1 MRQIVL
7 LVVVVCFS
15 GGCGDVSERPTERMV
30 DDVAFSANG
39 LRLTVSPLRTVVGVA
54 GPLEVEVTIHNLT
67 DSVVTFR
74 PIFDFGDWLDA
85 EISGPLGST
94 VPKTA
99 SIDAPNAWAI
109 SLKSGESFTDT
120 VDLRCTF
127 LIPEDDYCM
136 APYDLS
142 VPGAYEV
149 TLRFTIPHYPTEDP
163 DDLVRPITLEAAPF
177 SVRVEGRE
185 Q

>member
-1 MRQIVL
+1 MRQILL
-7 LVVVVCFS
+7 LVMVMCVSV
-15 GGCGDVSERPTERMV
+15 GCRDASERPTERVV
-30 DDVAFSANG
+30 DDVSLSANG

-54 GPLEVEVTIHNLT
+54 GPLEVEVTIHNRT

-74 PIFDFGDWLDA
+74 PILDFGDWLDA
-85 EISGPLGST
+85 EISGPLGSP

-127 LIPEDDYCM
+127 PIPEDDYCM

-149 TLRFTIPHYPTEDP
+149 KVRFTIPYYPSDHP
-163 DDLVRPITLEAAPF
+163 DDSVRPVTLEAAPF

-185 Q
+185 R